1 MEEYRENSGGS
12 QRKRRKMSKVWDHF
26 KQKKSENTV
35 QCVHCKT
42 ELAFHNSTTSMIQ
55 HLNRKHPVYA
65 SSPQSGTNTSSMQ
78 DFRKDVNTT
87 VKSNAAWNELL
98 VAFNAAFPDQPP
110 SSMAML
116 KTLWKRM
123 KVESKNALMQR
134 QEQIVADVPVTALT
148 EIQHEVS
155 SMVPNLVV
163 KMEATV
169 DADAIVNT
177 HIKAESGTFAVG
189 ASDCDQEDITATKID
204 GSPDRV
210 YTHTTASGSGL
221 PDGSHWTSVSAATTP
236 TADGGR
242 TKTVIESHLDAKVLE
257 LSEREHQQKMKVL
270 LVKELMLED
279 KRKAL
284 KQKEKA
290 YRCKKRYYQTKL
302 QKLGAEV
309 HSSSEED

>member
-1 MEEYRENSGGS
+1 MTLPRRGPSKHRPSAAMAYRTPNYTHEQKLYFL
-12 QRKRRKMSKVWDHF
+12 QRIQGVVDKV
-26 KQKKSENTV
+26 
-35 QCVHCKT
+35 
-42 ELAFHNSTTSMIQ
+42 
-55 HLNRKHPVYA
+55 
-65 SSPQSGTNTSSMQ
+65 Q

-87 VKSNAAWNELL
+87 VKRNAAWNELL
-98 VAFNAAFPDQPP
+98 VAFNAAFPDRPP

-123 KVESKNALMQR
+123 KVESRNALIRR
-134 QEQIVADVPVTALT
+134 QEQIAGGVPVTALT
-148 EIQHEVS
+148 EIQREVS